1 MFILLTLGIFILK
14 FLALGVV
21 GLFFAEDLELTRSVG
36 GGIYSVYFALGVC
49 AFFAL
54 FFFVLGKR
62 LFWLILFCLFGLS
75 YLGMYNKAPGI
86 GEIHDKNDLKSRYFK
101 DTDTF
106 FARMGDARVQEMMDA
121 IALFNMIFEKET
133 EMIK

>member
-1 MFILLTLGIFILK
+1 MFILLTLGIFILI

-36 GGIYSVYFALGVC
+36 GGIYSAYFALGVC

-106 FARMGDARVQEMMDA
+106 FARMGDVIA
-121 IALFNMIFEKET
+121 IINKD
-133 EMIK
+133 KR

>member
-36 GGIYSVYFALGVC
+36 GGIYSAYFA
-49 AFFAL
+49 
-54 FFFVLGKR
+54 LGKR

-106 FARMGDARVQEMMDA
+106 FARMGDVIA
-121 IALFNMIFEKET
+121 IINKD
-133 EMIK
+133 KR

>member
-36 GGIYSVYFALGVC
+36 GGIYSAYFALGVC

-106 FARMGDARVQEMMDA
+106 FARMGDVIA
-121 IALFNMIFEKET
+121 IINKN
-133 EMIK
+133 KRYSK